1 MNRKTKKK
9 AKIKLVEIARSFSY
23 KLNVGNYE
31 SRDFFCSQKAECA
44 PKDAEKIS
52 EALHDFCKAQVI
64 RDVNKFLAE
73 KDAPRAE
80 KPKDIS
86 KKEYDFYEK
95 HGRDKSEKKDLFQAA
110 KEEAAM
116 DIVDPYDSPPT
127 ELG

>member
-1 MNRKTKKK
+1 MKKKAKSK

-44 PKDAEKIS
+44 PKDAEKVS

-73 KDAPRAE
+73 KE
-80 KPKDIS
+80 KPKEELKMAENKLTQDRQSGIVS
-86 KKEYDFYEK
+86 SIKGKYE
-95 HGRDKSEKKDLFQAA
+95 
-110 KEEAAM
+110 
-116 DIVDPYDSPPT
+116 
-127 ELG
+127 